1 MTYQSLRVGFVI
13 NGTWMVGAGWRV
25 DGNGLGITLI
35 AYPFA
40 HFLPLSVFG
49 MRPQSF
55 CRKYSS
61 TAHPTSAETMAI
73 EKFVPVKISI
83 KANIRLFPLPFVLVN
98 SPIKRFE

>member
-1 MTYQSLRVGFVI
+1 M
-13 NGTWMVGAGWRV
+13 
-25 DGNGLGITLI
+25 GITFI

-40 HFLPLSVFG
+40 HFLPLFLAG
-49 MRPQSF
+49 MGTESF
-55 CRKYSS
+55 CRRYSI

-83 KANIRLFPLPFVLVN
+83 KAKVILFPLPFVLVN

>member
-1 MTYQSLRVGFVI
+1 VGE
-13 NGTWMVGAGWRV
+13 AGWLV
-25 DGNGLGITLI
+25 DSNGPGISLI

-40 HFLPLSVFG
+40 FFLPLFVVG
-49 MRPQSF
+49 MGPQSF

-83 KANIRLFPLPFVLVN
+83 KAKVILFPLPFVFVN